1 MSILVMI
8 APILA
13 LIFVITF
20 VAGVIVKQVKENI
33 KEENLKQVKLQEH
46 EAKLNSVIPCTILR
60 KENKSG
66 NPFET
71 EDLSSI
77 KILET
82 KRNSSGE
89 IWVKYAYEN
98 IVKRGKYFEDCPS
111 YDSLENKLKLYPII
125 ELPKEQK
132 HENWNS

>member
-1 MSILVMI
+1 MI
-8 APILA
+8 VPILS
-13 LIFVITF
+13 LSFVITF
-20 VAGVIVKQVKENI
+20 VAVVIVKHVKENI
-33 KEENLKQVKLQEH
+33 EEENLKQVKLKEH
-46 EAKLNSVIPCTILR
+46 EAKLNSVFPGTILR

-66 NPFET
+66 NPFDV

-98 IVKRGKYFEDCPS
+98 IVKRGRYFEDCPS
-111 YDSLENKLKLYPII
+111 YDSLENKLKLYPVI
-125 ELPKEQK
+125 ELPKEQ
-132 HENWNS
+132 

>member
-1 MSILVMI
+1 MI
-8 APILA
+8 VPILS

-20 VAGVIVKQVKENI
+20 LVVVIVKRVKENI
-33 KEENLKQVKLQEH
+33 KEENLKKVKLKEH
-46 EAKLNSVIPCTILR
+46 EEKINSVVAGTILI
-60 KENKSG
+60 KESKSG
-66 NPFET
+66 NPFKVA
-71 EDLSSI
+71 DLSSI

-98 IVKRGKYFEDCPS
+98 IVKPGKYFEDCPS

-125 ELPKEQK
+125 ELPKEQ
-132 HENWNS
+132 

>member
-1 MSILVMI
+1 MI
-8 APILA
+8 VPILA

-20 VAGVIVKQVKENI
+20 VAVVIVKHVKENI

-46 EAKLNSVIPCTILR
+46 EAKLNSVIPGTILI
-60 KENKSG
+60 KESKRG
-66 NPFET
+66 NPFKVA
-71 EDLSSI
+71 DLSSI

-98 IVKRGKYFEDCPS
+98 IVRPGRYFEDCPS

-125 ELPKEQK
+125 ELPKKQ
-132 HENWNS
+132 

>member
-1 MSILVMI
+1 MI
-8 APILA
+8 VPILS

-20 VAGVIVKQVKENI
+20 VAVVIVRRVKENTE
-33 KEENLKQVKLQEH
+33 EENLKQVKLQEH
-46 EAKLNSVIPCTILR
+46 EAKLNSVVPGTILI
-60 KENKSG
+60 KESKSG
-66 NPFET
+66 NPFKVA
-71 EDLSSI
+71 DLSSI

-98 IVKRGKYFEDCPS
+98 IVKPGKYFEDCPS

-125 ELPKEQK
+125 ELPKEK
-132 HENWNS
+132 

>member
-1 MSILVMI
+1 MI
-8 APILA
+8 VPILS

-20 VAGVIVKQVKENI
+20 VAVVIVKQVKENI

-46 EAKLNSVIPCTILR
+46 EAKLNSVIPGTILI
-60 KENKSG
+60 KESKRG
-66 NPFET
+66 NPFKV

-77 KILET
+77 KVLAV

-98 IVKRGKYFEDCPS
+98 IVRPGKYFESCPS

-125 ELPKEQK
+125 ELPKEK
-132 HENWNS
+132 

>member
-1 MSILVMI
+1 MI
-8 APILA
+8 VPILA

-20 VAGVIVKQVKENI
+20 VVVVIVKHVKENI

-46 EAKLNSVIPCTILR
+46 EAKLNSVIPGTILI
-60 KENKSG
+60 KESKSG
-66 NPFET
+66 NPFKVA
-71 EDLSSI
+71 DLSSI

-98 IVKRGKYFEDCPS
+98 IVKPGKYYEEFPS

-125 ELPKEQK
+125 ELPKEQ
-132 HENWNS
+132 

>member
-1 MSILVMI
+1 MI
-8 APILA
+8 VPILA

-20 VAGVIVKQVKENI
+20 VAVVIVRRVKENI
-33 KEENLKQVKLQEH
+33 EEENLKQVKLKEH
-46 EAKLNSVIPCTILR
+46 EEKLNSVVPGTILI
-60 KENKSG
+60 KESKIG
-66 NPFET
+66 NPFKV

-98 IVKRGKYFEDCPS
+98 IVKRGKYYEEFPS

-125 ELPKEQK
+125 ELPKEQ
-132 HENWNS
+132 

>member
-1 MSILVMI
+1 MI
-8 APILA
+8 VPILA

-20 VAGVIVKQVKENI
+20 VAVVIVKHVKENI

-46 EAKLNSVIPCTILR
+46 EAKLNSVIPGTILI
-60 KENKSG
+60 KESESG
-66 NPFET
+66 NPFKDA
-71 EDLSSI
+71 DLLSI

-98 IVKRGKYFEDCPS
+98 FVSPGKYIEEYPAF
-111 YDSLENKLKLYPII
+111 DSLENKLKLYPII
-125 ELPKEQK
+125 ELPKEQ
-132 HENWNS
+132 

>member
-1 MSILVMI
+1 MI
-8 APILA
+8 VPILS

-20 VAGVIVKQVKENI
+20 VTVVVVKGIRESI
-33 KEENLKQVKLQEH
+33 KEDNLQKAKLAEK
-46 EAKLNSVIPCTILR
+46 EAKLNSVIPGTILI
-60 KENKSG
+60 KESKIG
-66 NPFET
+66 NPFKVN
-71 EDLSSI
+71 DLSSI

-98 IVKRGKYFEDCPS
+98 IVIPGKYYEDYPA

>member
-1 MSILVMI
+1 MI
-8 APILA
+8 VPILA

-20 VAGVIVKQVKENI
+20 VAVVIVRRVKENI

-46 EAKLNSVIPCTILR
+46 EAKLNSVVPGTILI
-60 KENKSG
+60 KESKRG
-66 NPFET
+66 NPFKVA
-71 EDLSSI
+71 DLSSI

-98 IVKRGKYFEDCPS
+98 IVKPGKYFEDCPS

-125 ELPKEQK
+125 ELPKEK
-132 HENWNS
+132 

>member
-1 MSILVMI
+1 MI
-8 APILA
+8 VPILS

-20 VAGVIVKQVKENI
+20 VAVVIIKHVKENNE
-33 KEENLKQVKLQEH
+33 EENLKQVKLQEH
-46 EAKLNSVIPCTILR
+46 EAKLNSVVPGTILI
-60 KENKSG
+60 KESKRG
-66 NPFET
+66 NPFKVA
-71 EDLSSI
+71 DLSSI

-98 IVKRGKYFEDCPS
+98 IVKPGKYFEDCPS

-125 ELPKEQK
+125 ELPKEQ
-132 HENWNS
+132 

>member
-1 MSILVMI
+1 MI
-8 APILA
+8 VPILA

-20 VAGVIVKQVKENI
+20 VAVVIVKHVKENI
-33 KEENLKQVKLQEH
+33 EEENLKQVKLQEH
-46 EAKLNSVIPCTILR
+46 EAKLNSVIPGTILR

-77 KILET
+77 KIIET
-82 KRNSSGE
+82 KRNLSGE

-98 IVKRGKYFEDCPS
+98 IVKRGKYYEEFPS

-125 ELPKEQK
+125 ELPKEQ
-132 HENWNS
+132 

>member
-1 MSILVMI
+1 MI
-8 APILA
+8 VPILS

-20 VAGVIVKQVKENI
+20 VAVVIVKQVKENI
-33 KEENLKQVKLQEH
+33 KEEKLKQVKLQEH
-46 EAKLNSVIPCTILR
+46 EAKLNSVVPGTILI
-60 KENKSG
+60 KESKRG
-66 NPFET
+66 NPFKV

-98 IVKRGKYFEDCPS
+98 IVRPGKYFESCPS

-125 ELPKEQK
+125 ELPKEK
-132 HENWNS
+132 

>member
-8 APILA
+8 VPILS

-20 VAGVIVKQVKENI
+20 VAVVIVNHVKENI

-46 EAKLNSVIPCTILR
+46 EAKLNSVVPGTILI
-60 KENKSG
+60 KESKRG
-66 NPFET
+66 NPFKVA
-71 EDLSSI
+71 DLSSI

-98 IVKRGKYFEDCPS
+98 IVKPGKYFEDCPS

-125 ELPKEQK
+125 ELPKNQ
-132 HENWNS
+132 

>member
-1 MSILVMI
+1 MI
-8 APILA
+8 VPILA

-20 VAGVIVKQVKENI
+20 VAVVIVKHVKENI

-46 EAKLNSVIPCTILR
+46 EAKLNSVIPGTILI
-60 KENKSG
+60 KESKIG
-66 NPFET
+66 NPFKVN
-71 EDLSSI
+71 DLSSI

-98 IVKRGKYFEDCPS
+98 IIRPGKYYEDCPS

-125 ELPKEQK
+125 ELPKEQ
-132 HENWNS
+132 

>member
-1 MSILVMI
+1 MI
-8 APILA
+8 VPILA

-20 VAGVIVKQVKENI
+20 VAVVIVKHIKENI
-33 KEENLKQVKLQEH
+33 EEENLKQVKLQEH
-46 EAKLNSVIPCTILR
+46 EAKLNSVVPGTILI
-60 KENKSG
+60 KESKIG
-66 NPFET
+66 NPFKVA
-71 EDLSSI
+71 DLSSI

-98 IVKRGKYFEDCPS
+98 IVRPGRYFEDCPS

-125 ELPKEQK
+125 ELPKEQ
-132 HENWNS
+132 

>member
-8 APILA
+8 VPILA

-20 VAGVIVKQVKENI
+20 VAVVIVKHIKENI
-33 KEENLKQVKLQEH
+33 EEENLKQVKLQEH
-46 EAKLNSVIPCTILR
+46 EAKLNSVVPGTILI
-60 KENKSG
+60 KESKSG
-66 NPFET
+66 NPFKVA
-71 EDLSSI
+71 DLSSI

-98 IVKRGKYFEDCPS
+98 IVRPGRYFEDCPS

-125 ELPKEQK
+125 ELPKEQ
-132 HENWNS
+132 

>member
-1 MSILVMI
+1 MI
-8 APILA
+8 VPILS

-20 VAGVIVKQVKENI
+20 VAVVIIKHVKENI
-33 KEENLKQVKLQEH
+33 EEENLKQVKLQEH
-46 EAKLNSVIPCTILR
+46 EAKLNSIVPGTILI
-60 KENKSG
+60 KESKSG
-66 NPFET
+66 NPFKVA
-71 EDLSSI
+71 DLSSI

-98 IVKRGKYFEDCPS
+98 IVKRGKYYEEFPS

-125 ELPKEQK
+125 ELPKEQ
-132 HENWNS
+132 

>member
-1 MSILVMI
+1 MI
-8 APILA
+8 VPILS

-20 VAGVIVKQVKENI
+20 LAVVIVKRAKE
-33 KEENLKQVKLQEH
+33 KTEEENLKKVKLKEH
-46 EAKLNSVIPCTILR
+46 EEKLNSVVPGTILI
-60 KENKSG
+60 KESKRG
-66 NPFET
+66 NPFKV

-77 KILET
+77 KVLET

-98 IVKRGKYFEDCPS
+98 IVRPGKYFESCPS

-125 ELPKEQK
+125 ELPKEQ
-132 HENWNS
+132 

>member
-1 MSILVMI
+1 MI
-8 APILA
+8 VPILA

-20 VAGVIVKQVKENI
+20 VAVVIVKHVKENI

-46 EAKLNSVIPCTILR
+46 EAKLNSVIPGTILI
-60 KENKSG
+60 KESKIG
-66 NPFET
+66 NPFKVN
-71 EDLSSI
+71 DLSSI

-98 IVKRGKYFEDCPS
+98 IIRPGKYYEDFPS

-125 ELPKEQK
+125 ELPKEQ
-132 HENWNS
+132 

>member
-1 MSILVMI
+1 MI
-8 APILA
+8 VPILA

-20 VAGVIVKQVKENI
+20 VAVVIVKHIKENI
-33 KEENLKQVKLQEH
+33 EEENLKQVKLQEH
-46 EAKLNSVIPCTILR
+46 EAKLNSVVPGTILI
-60 KENKSG
+60 KESKIG
-66 NPFET
+66 NPFKVA
-71 EDLSSI
+71 DLSSI

-98 IVKRGKYFEDCPS
+98 IVRPGIYFEDCPS

-125 ELPKEQK
+125 ELPKEQ
-132 HENWNS
+132 

>member
-1 MSILVMI
+1 MI
-8 APILA
+8 VPILS

-20 VAGVIVKQVKENI
+20 VAVVIIKHVKENI
-33 KEENLKQVKLQEH
+33 EEENLKQVKLQEH
-46 EAKLNSVIPCTILR
+46 EVKLNSIIPGTILI
-60 KENKSG
+60 KESKRG
-66 NPFET
+66 NPFKV

-98 IVKRGKYFEDCPS
+98 IVKPGKYFEDCPS

-125 ELPKEQK
+125 ELPKNQ
-132 HENWNS
+132 

>member
-1 MSILVMI
+1 MI
-8 APILA
+8 VPILS

-20 VAGVIVKQVKENI
+20 VTVVIVKRVKENTE
-33 KEENLKQVKLQEH
+33 EENLKQVKLQEY
-46 EAKLNSVIPCTILR
+46 EAKLNSVIPGTILI
-60 KENKSG
+60 KESKIG
-66 NPFET
+66 NPFKVD
-71 EDLSSI
+71 DLSSI

-98 IVKRGKYFEDCPS
+98 IVKHGKYYEEFPS

-125 ELPKEQK
+125 ELPKEQ
-132 HENWNS
+132 

>member
-1 MSILVMI
+1 MI
-8 APILA
+8 VPILS

-20 VAGVIVKQVKENI
+20 VAVVIVKHVKENI
-33 KEENLKQVKLQEH
+33 EEENLKQVKLQEH
-46 EAKLNSVIPCTILR
+46 EAKLNSVVPGTILR

-66 NPFET
+66 NSFET

-77 KILET
+77 KIIET
-82 KRNSSGE
+82 KRNLSGE

-98 IVKRGKYFEDCPS
+98 IVKRGKYYEEFPS

-125 ELPKEQK
+125 ELPKEQ
-132 HENWNS
+132 

>member
-8 APILA
+8 VPILA

-20 VAGVIVKQVKENI
+20 VAVVIVKHIKENI
-33 KEENLKQVKLQEH
+33 EEENLKQVKLQEH
-46 EAKLNSVIPCTILR
+46 EAKLNSVVPGTILI
-60 KENKSG
+60 KESKIG
-66 NPFET
+66 NPFKVT
-71 EDLSSI
+71 DLSSI

-98 IVKRGKYFEDCPS
+98 IVRPGRYFEDCPS

-125 ELPKEQK
+125 ELPKEQ
-132 HENWNS
+132 

>member
-1 MSILVMI
+1 MI
-8 APILA
+8 VPILS

-20 VAGVIVKQVKENI
+20 VAVVIVKRVKENI
-33 KEENLKQVKLQEH
+33 KEENPKQVKLQEH
-46 EAKLNSVIPCTILR
+46 EEKLNSVVPGTILI
-60 KENKSG
+60 KESKRG
-66 NPFET
+66 NPFKV

-89 IWVKYAYEN
+89 IWVKYAYES
-98 IVKRGKYFEDCPS
+98 IVKPGKYFEDCPS

-125 ELPKEQK
+125 ELPKKQ
-132 HENWNS
+132 